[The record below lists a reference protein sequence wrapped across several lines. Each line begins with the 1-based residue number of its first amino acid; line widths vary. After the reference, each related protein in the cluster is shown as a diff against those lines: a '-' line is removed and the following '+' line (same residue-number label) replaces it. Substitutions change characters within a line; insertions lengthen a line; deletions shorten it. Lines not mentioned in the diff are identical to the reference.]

1 MSLISQLGQLT
12 ANVTLEKYAV
22 SPIVAGGIHGAYKG
36 LTNPNPTNNRPGS
49 FFNPGGVRPG
59 ARGASLGTP
68 QQRQQ
73 AMNNP
78 KTRAAY
84 IQQAKQQEQQNMAG
98 KGINNTL
105 GSPTA
110 AGMRA
115 GFAQTVD
122 PTGHGRQAMSYVKNK
137 IQPAGGGLPHT
148 PKAVQ

>member
-1 MSLISQLGQLT
+1 MSINSRDLGRLT
-12 ANVTLEKYAV
+12 AGWTLEKCGI
-22 SPIVAGGIHGAYKG
+22 SPIVAGGIQGAYKG

-98 KGINNTL
+98 KGINNTP
-105 GSPTA
+105 GSPTMA
-110 AGMRA
+110 AA
-115 GFAQTVD
+115 
-122 PTGHGRQAMSYVKNK
+122 RQVLVPGGIGGIGKAVGAVGGS
-137 IQPAGGGLPHT
+137 PAGAAYRALT
-148 PKAVQ
+148 R